1 MKILHTSDWHIGKK
15 LLDKERF
22 DEQQSVMDEI
32 VDIANREAVDMVIVA
47 GDLFDT
53 YMPSS
58 SAQRLL
64 YTTLYRLSENG
75 TRAVVCIAGNHD
87 SPERVESPEALADV
101 SGIFLLGYPNTKIE
115 ELETTGNIKVTKVDE
130 GFMELRLPNVD
141 YPVRMIYTP
150 FANQERLR
158 KLFEMDDKE
167 AQLRDE
173 LQRRWTHLAD
183 TYCTDGEGVNLLAT
197 HLFVIKDSTDNTSEP
212 DDENSINVGG
222 TSAIYVDNFPAEIQ
236 YVALG
241 HLHRCFKVG
250 DRNIWYSGS
259 PLEYSF
265 AESEQDKYVLVST
278 IEPNQ
283 EPATKK
289 VPLQSGRRLVTGVFE
304 SVDDAKQWL
313 TEHQDMW
320 VDMTLK
326 TDNYLTATEVKELH
340 QLHDKI
346 LILRPVV
353 KTESYESQSGEK
365 IEELIKDKDAL
376 FVSFFK
382 QRNKGVEPNEEI
394 MDLFHEILSK

>member
-1 MKILHTSDWHIGKK
+1 
-15 LLDKERF
+15 
-22 DEQQSVMDEI
+22 
-32 VDIANREAVDMVIVA
+32 
-47 GDLFDT
+47 
-53 YMPSS
+53 
-58 SAQRLL
+58 
-64 YTTLYRLSENG
+64 
-75 TRAVVCIAGNHD
+75 
-87 SPERVESPEALADV
+87 
-101 SGIFLLGYPNTKIE
+101 
-115 ELETTGNIKVTKVDE
+115 
-130 GFMELRLPNVD
+130 
-141 YPVRMIYTP
+141 
-150 FANQERLR
+150 
-158 KLFEMDDKE
+158 
-167 AQLRDE
+167 
-173 LQRRWTHLAD
+173 
-183 TYCTDGEGVNLLAT
+183 
-197 HLFVIKDSTDNTSEP
+197 
-212 DDENSINVGG
+212 
-222 TSAIYVDNFPAEIQ
+222 
-236 YVALG
+236 
-241 HLHRCFKVG
+241 
-250 DRNIWYSGS
+250 
-259 PLEYSF
+259 LEYSF